1 MLLQIFAIL
10 RSKFTRM
17 GLDFDKIVLQ
27 LCRPT
32 TKFGADVRRRRP
44 RVCSPSVEHLGF
56 STLADIIHLNILRIV
71 FEAAYNTGTLSLRDL
86 TSCFS
91 ICYVSTSNF
100 LLFR

>member
-1 MLLQIFAIL
+1 MEVEVQRLE
-10 RSKFTRM
+10 RSAARPQ
-17 GLDFDKIVLQ
+17 GLPLGPG
-27 LCRPT
+27 RT
-32 TKFGADVRRRRP
+32 RRP
-44 RVCSPSVEHLGF
+44 RVCSLSVEHLGF